1 MNKYKDLFLCL
12 SLFILGIFIWI
23 YKTIITSDIPINIS
37 LNEFLKVFFIIFIY
51 DLLQYIYIKKL
62 KSHLY
67 LLNLIFLTILLL
79 IWLGNLITSL
89 IYNYNK
95 YDTLFNII
103 SFISIVYIFFI
114 NIHFKIKN
122 N

>member
-103 SFISIVYIFFI
+103 SFISIVCIFSI

-122 N
+122 H